1 MMKNLL
7 APSILSAD
15 FLRLGEELRML
26 EQAGADIVH
35 CDVMD
40 GHFVP
45 NLTFGPPLIRQL
57 KSAASLPL
65 DVHLMISNPEAVLD
79 QYLQAGADWLSFQY
93 EAAVHHQRALNYI
106 RKKGAKAGI
115 VLNPG
120 TSVDLIRDLL
130 PDCDYVLLMSVNPG
144 FGGQEYIPQV
154 DSKIRRLAQMR
165 KESGLQNLLIEV
177 DGGLGLQ
184 NLERLREMGVNIFVA
199 GSAVFGTANPAD
211 TINSMLKII
220 KK

>member
-1 MMKNLL
+1 MKSLL

-15 FLRLGEELRML
+15 FMRLGEEVRML

-45 NLTFGPPLIRQL
+45 NLTFGPPLIRRL

-93 EAAVHHQRALNYI
+93 EAAVHHQRTLNYI
-106 RKKGAKAGI
+106 RKKGVKAGI

-120 TSVDLIRDLL
+120 TSVELIRDLL
-130 PDCDYVLLMSVNPG
+130 QDCDYVLLMSVNPG
-144 FGGQEYIPQV
+144 FGGQEYIPRV
-154 DSKIRRLAQMR
+154 DSKICRLAQMR
-165 KESGLQNLLIEV
+165 KEAGLQDLLIEV

-184 NLERLREMGVNIFVA
+184 NLERLRNLGVNIFVA
-199 GSAVFGTANPAD
+199 GSAVFGSANPTD
-211 TINSMLKII
+211 TIKSMLQII
-220 KK
+220 HK

>member
-1 MMKNLL
+1 MKNLL

-93 EAAVHHQRALNYI
+93 EAAVHHQRSLNYI

-184 NLERLREMGVNIFVA
+184 NLERLWEMGVNIFVA